1 MKRISVVYCG
11 WGERWQLGTLADNGE
26 RILFEY
32 HPEALAQGLELSPR
46 HLKLS
51 NAAYGDFPHHL
62 DRLPG
67 LISDSLPDGWG
78 MLLMDR
84 HFRRSGINP
93 ENISVLDR
101 LAFVGD
107 RAMGA
112 LTFEPHENISLED
125 GDIPLLEIAKEIEHF
140 ISGDGEESLKKLA
153 ILGGSPHGARPKAMV
168 LYDERSN
175 NINAGTNATGTPWLV
190 KFPAQ
195 YEHKE
200 VCAVEYLYSQLA
212 VQAGIEMPPARYFDL
227 GAGLSAFAVKRFD
240 RQDNL
245 RVPTHTLAGLLHAN
259 FRIPSVDYVTFLRA
273 TRFMTQSDEEVGKA
287 YLRCVFN
294 VAMHNRDDHSKNVSF
309 LLNRDRRWKLSPG
322 YDLTYSLGPGG
333 QHQMSIC
340 GEGGNPGRAHLLD
353 LAKQADV
360 KAEFAKQT
368 IDAVSHVA
376 SQFAAEAAT
385 LPIRK
390 GTIKEIDS
398 AVRKNLARL
407 K

>member
-1 MKRISVVYCG
+1 MKRLSVVYCG

-46 HLKLS
+46 YLKLS
-51 NAAYGDFPHHL
+51 NIAYGDFPHHL

-84 HFRRSGINP
+84 YFRHSGINP
-93 ENISVLDR
+93 EGISVLDR

-112 LTFEPHENISLED
+112 LTFEPHENISLEE
-125 GDIPLLEIAKEIEHF
+125 GDIPLLEIAREVEHF
-140 ISGDGEESLKKLA
+140 ISVDGNESLKKLA

-175 NINAGTNATGTPWLV
+175 NMNAGTNTTGTPWLV

-200 VCAVEYLYSQLA
+200 VCVVEYLYSQLA
-212 VQAGIEMPPARYFDL
+212 ARAGIEMPPARYFDL
-227 GAGLSAFAVKRFD
+227 DVGLSAFAVKRFD
-240 RQDNL
+240 RQDGL

-309 LLNRDRRWKLSPG
+309 LLSRDRQWKLSPG
-322 YDLTYSLGPGG
+322 YDLTFSLGPGG

-360 KAEFAKQT
+360 KAEFAKQA
-368 IDAVSHVA
+368 IDAVSYVA
-376 SQFAAEAAT
+376 SQFAVEAAA

-390 GTIKEIDS
+390 GTVKEIDS
-398 AVRKNLARL
+398 AIRKNLARL